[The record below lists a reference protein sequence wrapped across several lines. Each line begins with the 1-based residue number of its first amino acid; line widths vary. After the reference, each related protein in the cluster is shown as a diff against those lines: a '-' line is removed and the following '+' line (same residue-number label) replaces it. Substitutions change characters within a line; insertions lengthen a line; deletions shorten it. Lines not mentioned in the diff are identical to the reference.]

1 MLDVALSIWAWAGT
15 IAGAV
20 IIFALGV
27 LIGVVILVALGA
39 LVTHAFIWACDKHDE
54 FKERRIKKRLEE
66 GAR

>member
-20 IIFALGV
+20 IVFALGV

-39 LVTHAFIWACDKHDE
+39 LVTHAVIWMDKKLNE
-54 FKERRIKKRLEE
+54 FKERRVKRRLEE